1 MTRDQELLQRIAAG
15 DTEALAAL
23 HQAYFTRLGR
33 FLLRVIN
40 DEELAAEVVN
50 DVFLVIWQKAHTFAG
65 RSSPSTWIMG
75 IAYRRALKALRGRR
89 QLLPLE
95 EAAVDGPGT
104 EQLAERQDIDRL
116 LARLSPPQ
124 RAVVEL
130 TYFFGYSYPEIA
142 EILDCPEGTIKTRM
156 FHARRLLH
164 GWATEDMQ

>member
-89 QLLPLE
+89 QLLPL
-95 EAAVDGPGT
+95 AWTAQAPSNWPN
-104 EQLAERQDIDRL
+104 DRTSTVS
-116 LARLSPPQ
+116 RLSPPQ